1 MASGER
7 RIDLTADVVC
17 PAARRIAIVRGVKN
31 HRPHQQSRT
40 LVRRAVLA
48 VATALVAVVAVPAVA
63 SADTPAAWKDAPDV
77 SGLQFLVV
85 LLLIPAGLALVISLL
100 AVLPSIIKDSGYAP
114 GQSWRAE
121 SEWFGGPQKGV
132 EAAADLSPQQLEAA
146 ESGRGGTSAQW

>member
-1 MASGER
+1 VS
-7 RIDLTADVVC
+7 
-17 PAARRIAIVRGVKN
+17 PAERRIAIVRDVKN
-31 HRPHQQSRT
+31 HRPQQQSRH
-40 LVRRAVLA
+40 LVRRVVLA
-48 VATALVAVVAVPAVA
+48 VVTAVVAVVVLPAVA
-63 SADTPAAWKDAPDV
+63 IADTPAAWKNAPDV

-100 AVLPSIIKDSGYAP
+100 AVLPSIIKDTGYAP

-121 SEWFGGPQKGV
+121 SEWFGGPQKGI